1 MRLGDDAL
9 VLTKSARTFSVGLLS
24 QTYNANQ
31 PTVKAPIIT
40 RFKDNYQLDLS
51 VNTEVSASEPPL
63 CCSAAHSAPLK
74 MRRSMR

>member
-51 VNTEVSASEPPL
+51 VNTEVSRRSILSQL
-63 CCSAAHSAPLK
+63 CSLRPSLK
-74 MRRSMR
+74 MRRSVR

>member
-51 VNTEVSASEPPL
+51 VNTEVSW
-63 CCSAAHSAPLK
+63 
-74 MRRSMR
+74 RV